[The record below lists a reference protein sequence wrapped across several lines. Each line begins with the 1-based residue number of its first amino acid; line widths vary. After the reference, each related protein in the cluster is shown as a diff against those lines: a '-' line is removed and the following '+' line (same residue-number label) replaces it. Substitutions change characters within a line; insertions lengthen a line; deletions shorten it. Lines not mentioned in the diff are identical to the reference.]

1 MSTTDLS
8 LPERGAEDRSQE
20 IRQSL
25 RRIEQRDWWL
35 WGYAVLVIFSLT
47 TAVVA
52 LSVSVL
58 TKPAEPFYQFH
69 ISQSVRGLVGIV
81 LLFNIYSIYQQ
92 IQLKRLRAQLK
103 RQIEFAAEQYTRAEE
118 FLKLAML
125 DPLTGLHNRRFAEE
139 RLTAESARAQR
150 HSHSLTVLML
160 DLDDFKQLN
169 DRYGHFAGDL
179 ALKEFAHRLGKAI
192 RGSDLAVRIGGDE
205 FMVILPE
212 CQFGQTPRFTSTSIT
227 RTSLSPCSR
236 LRQDHAAL
244 PLSGKSLGASA
255 AIGRMARSTG
265 RFQNFAVRHASR
277 LPIGAQD
284 LPEGFL
290 FGRVFFNSECQ
301 LKKIVVELNH
311 RRYYSP
317 I

>member
-81 LLFNIYSIYQQ
+81 LLFNIYSIHQQ
-92 IQLKRLRAQLK
+92 IQLKRLRAQLT

-150 HSHSLTVLML
+150 HGHSLTVLML

-179 ALKEFAHRLGKAI
+179 ALKEFAHRLAKAI
-192 RGSDLAVRIGGDE
+192 RGSDLAVRMGGDE
-205 FMVILPE
+205 FLVLLPE
-212 CQFGQTPRFTSTSIT
+212 CQPGQVQHVLARLCPLEIKVDGMRVPFTVSAGWADYQSGE
-227 RTSLSPCSR
+227 SPEQLLRRADAALYVDKQGERSR
-236 LRQDHAAL
+236 LGL
-244 PLSGKSLGASA
+244 VL
-255 AIGRMARSTG
+255 
-265 RFQNFAVRHASR
+265 
-277 LPIGAQD
+277 
-284 LPEGFL
+284 
-290 FGRVFFNSECQ
+290 
-301 LKKIVVELNH
+301 
-311 RRYYSP
+311 
-317 I
+317 

>member
-81 LLFNIYSIYQQ
+81 LLFNIYSIHQQ
-92 IQLKRLRAQLK
+92 IQLKRLRAQLT

-139 RLTAESARAQR
+139 RLAAESARAQR

-205 FMVILPE
+205 FVVILPE
-212 CQFGQTPRFTSTSIT
+212 CQFGQVQHVLT
-227 RTSLSPCSR
+227 R
-236 LRQDHAAL
+236 LRPLEIDLDGKKVSFSFSAGWTDYQPGELPQEILKRADAAL
-244 PLSGKSLGASA
+244 YVHKHHKNQPQPVQQ
-255 AIGRMARSTG
+255 T
-265 RFQNFAVRHASR
+265 
-277 LPIGAQD
+277 
-284 LPEGFL
+284 
-290 FGRVFFNSECQ
+290 
-301 LKKIVVELNH
+301 
-311 RRYYSP
+311 
-317 I
+317 